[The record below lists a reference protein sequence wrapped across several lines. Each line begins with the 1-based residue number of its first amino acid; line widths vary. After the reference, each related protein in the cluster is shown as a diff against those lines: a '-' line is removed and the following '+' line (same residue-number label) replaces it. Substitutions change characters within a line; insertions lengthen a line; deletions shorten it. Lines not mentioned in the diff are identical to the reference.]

1 MPISAVDA
9 INPAFQHAKQQLFYP
24 FRFAQW
30 VRLAFVGMLAGEMGS
45 SGGCNFHGSFPTPH
59 RDRGTEHL
67 LGTSWPPHLAHHAGV
82 LLGLIPFLIVA
93 GLVLFVLLTYV
104 SSVMRLILFD
114 SIISRECHVRQG
126 WARRQPHGFRYFV
139 WQLGLMLVTLAASLI
154 LIGGPVLYAWAIGL
168 FVHPREHLF
177 LLIVGGLMLFL
188 LLLVIMVVA
197 GVVHVMTKDF
207 VVPQMAL
214 EDITAT
220 EGWRRLW
227 SLLKAEKGGYAVYI
241 LMKIGLAIAVS
252 ITFGF
257 VMVIVLLALLVPI
270 SGAGL
275 AAVLVG
281 KAAGLT
287 WNLHTIVLAIIAG
300 CILFAVMMF
309 LISLIY
315 VPVIVFFPA
324 YSIYFFASR
333 YSPLAALLWPQA
345 SASASPLEPPPLP
358 PAPAPLG

>member
-9 INPAFQHAKQQLFYP
+9 INPAFQHAKLQLFYP

-30 VRLAFVGMLAGEMGS
+30 VRLAFVGFLAGELS
-45 SGGCNFHGSFPTPH
+45 SGGGNFHFNLPSPH
-59 RDRGTEHL
+59 QDRGSEQL

-82 LLGLIPFLIVA
+82 LLGLIPFLILA
-93 GLVLFVLLTYV
+93 GFVLVVLFLYV
-104 SSVMRLILFD
+104 SSVMRFILFD

-197 GVVHVMTKDF
+197 GIVHVMTKDF

-241 LMKIGLAIAVS
+241 LMKIGLAIGAGIVFGI
-252 ITFGF
+252 ITL
-257 VMVIVLLALLVPI
+257 IVLLVLLIPI
-270 SGAGL
+270 GGAGV
-275 AAVLVG
+275 AAVLAG

-287 WNLHTIVLAIIAG
+287 WSLSTIALAVTVG
-300 CILFAVMMF
+300 CILLAGALFVGAM
-309 LISLIY
+309 IN
-315 VPVIVFFPA
+315 VPAIVFFPA

-333 YSPLAALLWPQA
+333 YSPLAALLWPQSPA
-345 SASASPLEPPPLP
+345 SAAPFEPPPLP